1 MHSERGEGTMKII
14 LNNNPDE
21 LSFTEM
27 TVQELL
33 TVKKFSFRMLII
45 KINDKLVKRDD
56 YDTSV
61 IHDGDKVDVIHLI
74 SGG

>member
-1 MHSERGEGTMKII
+1 MKIN
-14 LNNNPDE
+14 LNNNPEE
-21 LSFTEM
+21 LSHDQLSI
-27 TVQELL
+27 QELL
-33 TVKKFSFRMLII
+33 DVKKFTFKMLII

-56 YDTSV
+56 YDNAI